1 MLTSNNCAGQYCKFR
16 SVLLALVERWQQFD
30 EFRMF
35 LFVLILSSP
44 KISKS
49 PVFGR
54 PFITRFGLL
63 ETILCR
69 VSMARERF
77 LQLQNL
83 NKINGTSW
91 PKRNWPTDD

>member
-1 MLTSNNCAGQYCKFR
+1 MLTGNSCAGQYCRFR
-16 SVLLALVERWQQFD
+16 SGSMALAERPWQQFD

-35 LFVLILSSP
+35 PSVLFLSP
-44 KISKS
+44 AKTSKS

-54 PFITRFGLL
+54 PVSTRFGLL

-69 VSMARERF
+69 VSKASERF

-83 NKINGTSW
+83 NN
-91 PKRNWPTDD
+91 